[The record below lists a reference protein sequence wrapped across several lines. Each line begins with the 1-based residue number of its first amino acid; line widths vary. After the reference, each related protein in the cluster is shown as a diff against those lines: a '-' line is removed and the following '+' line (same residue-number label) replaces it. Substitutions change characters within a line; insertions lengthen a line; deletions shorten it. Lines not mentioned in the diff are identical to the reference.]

1 MSDTPLWT
9 YDAFLAAMNARPL
22 GARPETIAGISIDSR
37 SVEPGEAFFAIRGD
51 TFDGHA
57 FASSALA
64 RGAAT
69 AVVADSRLSGLGRTK
84 GSLTIVDDVMDALRA
99 LAVAARAR
107 SSAGIVAVTGSVG
120 KTGTKEMLAQ
130 ALAADGPVHY
140 SHASFNN
147 HWGVPLT
154 LARMPSAAKYGV
166 FEIGMNHPGEIEP
179 LAKLVRPQVAIV
191 TIVEPVHLE
200 YFKDVKAIARAKAEI
215 FLGVEP
221 GGAAILNRDNPHYA
235 LLAKLA
241 REAGVERIVGFGE
254 HARAELHLD
263 AVSLKQ
269 DCSCISATILGEK
282 VSYKL
287 GAPGRHLVQNS
298 LAVLGA
304 VSLLGADLAKALL
317 ALAELRAPKGR
328 GERHILEFRKGAAI
342 LIDESYNAN
351 PASMRAAIALLGQ
364 AQPDRHGRRI
374 AVLGDM
380 RELGKNSAK
389 MHAALAEALAAAS
402 VDAVFAAGPLMRS
415 LWDALPEARRGG
427 YAETAAELEPAV
439 LGALAPGDVIM
450 VKGSHASRMDSLVET
465 LRTRFA
471 ATAVEDGQEQE
482 AWSAEGATGI
492 KQETS

>member
-1 MSDTPLWT
+1 MSDAPLWT
-9 YDAFLAAMNARPL
+9 YYAFLAAMKARPL

-37 SVEPGEAFFAIRGD
+37 TVEPGEAFFAIKGD

-69 AVVADSRLSGLGRTK
+69 AVVADSQLAGLGRTK

-99 LAVAARAR
+99 LGVAARER

-120 KTGTKEMLAQ
+120 KTSTKEMLAR
-130 ALAADGPVHY
+130 ALAPDGPVHY
-140 SHASFNN
+140 SPASFNN

-154 LARMPSAAKYGV
+154 LARMAQAAKYGV
-166 FEIGMNHPGEIEP
+166 FEIGMSHAGEIDP
-179 LAKLVRPQVAIV
+179 LVKLVRPQVAIV
-191 TIVEPVHLE
+191 TTVEPVHLE

-215 FLGVEP
+215 FLGIEA
-221 GGAAILNRDNPHYA
+221 GGVAILNRDNPHYA

-254 HARAELHLD
+254 HARAELRVD
-263 AVSLKQ
+263 TVKLKEE
-269 DCSCISATILGEK
+269 CSCISATILGEK

-304 VSLLGADLAKALL
+304 VSLLGADLARALL
-317 ALAELRAPKGR
+317 ALSELRAPKGR
-328 GERHILEFRKGAAI
+328 GERHRLEFRKGSAI

-364 AQPDRHGRRI
+364 AEPAKQGRRI

-380 RELGKNSAK
+380 RELGKNGEK
-389 MHAALAEALAAAS
+389 MHVALAEALAAAD
-402 VDAVFAAGPLMRS
+402 VDAVFAAGPLMRA
-415 LWDALPEARRGG
+415 LWDALPVAQRGG
-427 YAETAAELEPAV
+427 YAETAAELAPLV

-450 VKGSHASRMDSLVET
+450 VKGSNASRMGGLVDV
-465 LRTRFA
+465 LKTRFA
-471 ATAVEDGQEQE
+471 ATAVEDRQEQE
-482 AWSAEGATGI
+482 TA
-492 KQETS
+492 